1 MDTNNDNRQLN
12 KQVAGLFGDVVFGL
26 IVGVVG
32 LFVLGAAV
40 AVIWDLINRI
50 WDVSTIGQ
58 KS

>member
-1 MDTNNDNRQLN
+1 MLNQIIINGMATNNDNRQLN

-32 LFVLGAAV
+32 LFVLGTAV

-50 WDVSTIGQ
+50 
-58 KS
+58 

>member
-1 MDTNNDNRQLN
+1 MLNQIIIDGMATNNDNGQLN

-32 LFVLGAAV
+32 LFVLGTAV

-50 WDVSTIGQ
+50 
-58 KS
+58 

>member
-1 MDTNNDNRQLN
+1 MATNNDNGQLN

-32 LFVLGAAV
+32 LFVLGTAV

-50 WDVSTIGQ
+50 
-58 KS
+58 